1 MFLQMESVVMMERE
15 KVLLQADQKMAQL
28 SNSRRDSFLRGRG
41 LSIRLGA
48 SLNGITTPRDQGE
61 GEDADLFS
69 GTNDLGDADDLLLDG
84 ADESTLLEDFE
95 SNFNDKMASF
105 DQDSTPSTKTETHD
119 DMMMFPNVSHVNTE
133 SSEKT
138 NTSKLQKPTKTGVQ
152 KKTV

>member
-1 MFLQMESVVMMERE
+1 MESVVMMERE

-28 SNSRRDSFLRGRG
+28 SQNSQSRRDSFLRGRG

-48 SLNGITTPRDQGE
+48 SLNGITAPRDQGE

-105 DQDSTPSTKTETHD
+105 D
-119 DMMMFPNVSHVNTE
+119 
-133 SSEKT
+133 
-138 NTSKLQKPTKTGVQ
+138 
-152 KKTV
+152 